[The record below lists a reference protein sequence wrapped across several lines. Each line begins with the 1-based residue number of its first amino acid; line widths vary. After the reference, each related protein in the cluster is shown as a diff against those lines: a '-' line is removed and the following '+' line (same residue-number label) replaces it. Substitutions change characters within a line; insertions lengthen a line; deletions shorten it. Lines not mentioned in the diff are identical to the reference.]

1 MQARIAAPQLLH
13 GFVLDAHSFLPDLR
27 KILYAAF

>member
-1 MQARIAAPQLLH
+1 MWARIAAQQLLH
-13 GFVLDAHSFLPDLR
+13 GFVLDIDSFLSDLR